1 MKKSILKN
9 ILSLMALGA
18 LAVSCND
25 WLDSVP
31 NKSGIPEETVW
42 ETEKNAV
49 AYLNGFYTYID
60 KYGQFGG
67 NQYSGALTES
77 LTDAFKYGTATLG
90 YRAGHENQYVMKPE
104 VITVGS
110 NHLSLWSTAYT
121 NIRRINQYLRDM
133 KLYSTYGEEKEQVWE
148 AQARFLRAL
157 VYFNLAKRHPGV
169 ILYEE
174 MPTDGQKA
182 RCTEEEMWDF
192 IEADLEYAAKYLP
205 EKWDAANTGR
215 VTYGAVKAFESR
227 VFLYAKR
234 WQKAYDA
241 AVEVEKLE
249 QKGIYGLVS
258 DYTQA
263 WKGSNKEAILE
274 FYHRSTNGP
283 GHSFDQNYVPA
294 CDGYEYGA
302 TGTPTQEM
310 VECYETKD
318 GKKFDWTPWHEGDS
332 TSRPPFEILE
342 PRFAASVIY
351 PGSVWKGRTMDCCV
365 GGVNGEY
372 TDYDSEPYSWGKTVT
387 GYFLKKLL
395 DEKLIDVKGTASSQT
410 WVDIRYAEV
419 LLNKAEAAYMLDL
432 DPAEYQNP
440 MNRVRDRV
448 GLPAKESTGEDWF
461 ADYRNERKVELA
473 YEGHLY
479 WDMVRWRLCHIEYN
493 NYRCH
498 GFKIEDG
505 KYTYVDVDNA
515 DRRFLE
521 RQYVVPIPADEIRN
535 NSLIEQFPE
544 WK

>member
-1 MKKSILKN
+1 
-9 ILSLMALGA
+9 MALGTV
-18 LAVSCND
+18 AVSCND
-25 WLDSVP
+25 WLDGVP
-31 NKSGIPEETVW
+31 NKSGISQETVW
-42 ETEKNAV
+42 DTEENAV

-110 NHLSLWSTAYT
+110 NHLSLWSTAYA

-133 KLYSTYGEEKEQVWE
+133 RKYSTYGEEKEVVWE

-169 ILYEE
+169 ILYDEL
-174 MPTDGQKA
+174 PTDGQKA

-192 IEADLEYAAKYLP
+192 IEADLEFAAAHLP

-249 QKGIYGLVS
+249 EKGIYGLVS

-283 GHSFDQNYVPA
+283 AHYFDQNYVPA
-294 CDGYEYGA
+294 CDGYAYGA

-310 VECYETKD
+310 VESYETKD
-318 GKKFDWTPWHEGDS
+318 GEKFDWTPWHEGDS

-372 TDYDSEPYSWGKTVT
+372 TDYDSEPYAWGKTVT

-395 DEKLIDVKGTASSQT
+395 DEKLIDVNGTASSQT

-419 LLNKAEAAYMLDL
+419 LLNKAEAAYMLKL
-432 DPAEYQNP
+432 DASEYQTP
-440 MNRVRDRV
+440 MNRVRARV
-448 GLPAKESTGEDWF
+448 GLPAKESTGEEWF
-461 ADYRNERKVELA
+461 ADYRNERKVELS

-505 KYTYVDVDNA
+505 NYTYVDVDNA